1 MTDRAQR
8 RIARNAIVRIAGE
21 IVAKIASLAFFVTMA
36 RHLGTTGFGEF
47 MFALALTSAL
57 CFVAGFGTDDLL
69 GREVA
74 RDRSRAPRM
83 LADAAAVKAIGGT
96 LALVAAVAVVNV
108 GDYGWEAR
116 AAVYV
121 VGIGTALEVLCKS
134 WFSVFQAY
142 ERLDLI
148 SACLVLQ
155 RTLTAAAGIAVLLLG
170 GGVVGAA
177 ACYAG
182 GALVVLLVAEWW
194 MRRLGVR
201 RPKADRSGWRPLVRA
216 GFPIG
221 LIGLLLTL
229 LLRIDVTMLSF
240 LSDSATVGEYSA
252 AFRLIEAT
260 QFLGWT
266 FAGAMLPWLAR
277 GSVEL
282 GRGYALALKAL
293 NGLLAPIGLAF
304 VLFAAPLVQQ
314 LYGSRFDGAIVPL
327 RLLGALTVLFGV
339 NAFASTLLIARD
351 RPGAY
356 TRVVAPMVI
365 VNIGL
370 NAVLIPPYGAG
381 GAAFAA
387 TVTSA
392 LLAGLA
398 LWQAHVVVG
407 RSDLVGAFAG
417 PALGCCAMAAVVLVL
432 RLPWIV
438 EAVLGGLAYAVA
450 FAAFEWTA
458 RRDDALVLLSALPGS
473 RFRAGRTTA

>member
-1 MTDRAQR
+1 MSAPR
-8 RIARNAIVRIAGE
+8 RIARNATVRVVGE
-21 IVAKIASLAFFVTMA
+21 IVAKVASLAFFVTMA
-36 RHLGTTGFGEF
+36 RELGTSGFGEF
-47 MFALALTSAL
+47 MFALALTGAL
-57 CFVAGFGTDDLL
+57 CFVAGFGTDDLVA
-69 GREVA
+69 REVA
-74 RDRSRAPRM
+74 RSHGRAGRM
-83 LADAAAVKAIGGT
+83 LSDAAGVKVVGGL
-96 LALVAAVAVVNV
+96 LALLVAVAVVNV
-108 GDYGWEAR
+108 GDYSSQAR

-121 VGIGTALEVLCKS
+121 VGIGSALEVLSKS
-134 WFSVFQAY
+134 WFSVFQAF

-148 SACLVLQ
+148 SAAVVLQ
-155 RTLTAAAGIAVLLLG
+155 RGLTAAAGITVLLAG
-170 GGVVGAA
+170 GGVVAAA

-182 GALVVLLVAEWW
+182 GAVVVVLAAEWW
-194 MRRLGVR
+194 VRRLGVR
-201 RPKADRSGWRPLVRA
+201 RAPLDRSGWLPLVRR
-216 GFPIG
+216 GIPIG
-221 LIGLLLTL
+221 MIGLLLTL
-229 LLRIDVTMLSF
+229 LLRVDVTMLSF
-240 LSDSATVGEYSA
+240 LSDAATVGEYSA
-252 AFRLIEAT
+252 AYRLVEAT
-260 QFLGWT
+260 QFLGWA

-282 GRGYALALKAL
+282 GRGYGIALKAL

-304 VLFAAPLVQQ
+304 VLFAAPLIDL
-314 LYGSRFDGAIVPL
+314 LYGPEFAAAVVPL
-327 RLLGALTVLFGV
+327 RLLGPLALLFGI

-370 NAVLIPPYGAG
+370 NAALIPSRGAD

-387 TVTSA
+387 TFTSA

-417 PALGCCAMAAVVLVL
+417 PLLGCGAMAAVVLAL
-432 RLPWIV
+432 GLPWVV
-438 EAVLGGLAYAVA
+438 EAVLGALAYAVV
-450 FAAFEWTA
+450 FAAFEWIA